1 MTKDEPV
8 EPKDEQGRGLH
19 RPNETVG
26 EIGKIIERSMKKAL
40 GVKKTASKKCRAHGV
55 FVSSLYEKDGQERWS
70 KCPDCCREE
79 IADEA
84 HKEHLE
90 EYLRARHKAGNRL
103 ISDSGIPVRF
113 ALSTFDNYK
122 IEEGND
128 RQAKAVKVCHSFV
141 DNFKA
146 CLDTGASMVM
156 MGDVGTGKTHLACA
170 MVKEISR
177 RYNASTTY
185 ITAARMYRALKA
197 TYDKDAGARED
208 QVIEQFVSRELL
220 VIDEL
225 GISYNSQAEKVLL
238 FDIINGRYELNRPT
252 IILTNIKSKEKLEEW
267 LTKPVYDRLTERGR
281 AILFDWESYRSKVF

>member
-1 MTKDEPV
+1 MNTDKPP

-19 RPNETVG
+19 RPDETVG
-26 EIGKIIERSMKKAL
+26 GIAQIIERSMKKAL

-55 FVSSLYEKDGQERWS
+55 YVASMYEKDGEERWT
-70 KCPDCCREE
+70 KCPDCCREN

-84 HKEHLE
+84 HKEHLQE
-90 EYLRARHKAGNRL
+90 FLRARQRAGNRL

-113 ALSTFDNYK
+113 AMSTFDNYHV
-122 IEEGND
+122 EEGNE

-146 CLDTGASMVM
+146 CLETGASMVM

-185 ITAARMYRALKA
+185 ITAARMYRTLKA
-197 TYDKDAGARED
+197 TYGSDKEAKEQD
-208 QVIEQFVSRELL
+208 VINQFVNRELL

-252 IILTNIKSKEKLEEW
+252 IIMTNIKTKEKLEEW

-281 AILFDWESYRSKVF
+281 AVLFDWESYRSKVF